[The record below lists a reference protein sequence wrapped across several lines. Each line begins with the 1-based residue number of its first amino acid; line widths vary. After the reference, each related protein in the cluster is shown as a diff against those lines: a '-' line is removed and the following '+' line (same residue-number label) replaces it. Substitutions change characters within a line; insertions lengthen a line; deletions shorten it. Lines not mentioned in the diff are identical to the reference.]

1 MAATGHMEPMST
13 ASLDSAKKNE
23 VASVT
28 SDYQARQHKSTPYI
42 SKSSE
47 FQVLKRLSKSWIL
60 KVQTKDKKQVLTINN
75 QGFSIT
81 MRKRMEKLNTTPE
94 MKIYIKRSKVL

>member
-60 KVQTKDKKQVLTINN
+60 KVQTKDKLGREKKVKIQTSP
-75 QGFSIT
+75 FSVGYLVQ
-81 MRKRMEKLNTTPE
+81 RKHILWVP
-94 MKIYIKRSKVL
+94 